1 MSFHLLA
8 LHGNPLAISPSYCF
22 TCGGDPCILPSFCI
36 VCREVDF
43 RNYRAAS
50 QADHLKWFAE
60 RANELAAH
68 WRAGRMLKVDA
79 VDRAYSFATALG
91 LLLFDG
97 PTLEEAEASYA
108 AAVEMVQLV
117 LAAAFEGPQ

>member
-1 MSFHLLA
+1 MSFRLLE

-36 VCREVDF
+36 ACREVDF

-60 RANELAAH
+60 RANELADH
-68 WRAGRMLKVDA
+68 WRAGRILKPDA
-79 VDRAYSFATALG
+79 VDRAYNFAQALG
-91 LLLFDG
+91 LLLYDG
-97 PTLEEAEASYA
+97 PNPEEAEASYN

-117 LAAAFEGPQ
+117 LSAAFEGPR